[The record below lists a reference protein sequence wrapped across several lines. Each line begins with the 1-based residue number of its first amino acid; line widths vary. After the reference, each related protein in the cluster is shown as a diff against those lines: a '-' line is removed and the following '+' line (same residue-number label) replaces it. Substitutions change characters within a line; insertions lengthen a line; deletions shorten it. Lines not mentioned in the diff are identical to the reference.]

1 MLIFI
6 STGKKFAFTHPS
18 LKMLIFLTIDVVIG
32 NCATTNTNTQ
42 IFIPLFYIFFRA
54 MCSSLRRKNSSAP
67 SKPPRQRKARSQSFT
82 PSSSKNSDH
91 LFGRGSPEPPRA
103 KSFEDAGLD
112 ENGISSLV
120 TVVGT
125 QNTTSSTSAS
135 TVSQNNFKM
144 RQKQPKF
151 EEILEQNH

>member
-1 MLIFI
+1 MAIAHSESTSIYNI
-6 STGKKFAFTHPS
+6 SRKTKKKKQIKICLHTPLS
-18 LKMLIFLTIDVVIG
+18 KNVDFLTIDVVIG

-42 IFIPLFYIFFRA
+42 IFIPLFYMFFRA

-135 TVSQNNFKM
+135 TVSQKS
-144 RQKQPKF
+144 K
-151 EEILEQNH
+151 